1 MSENI
6 YLNVYDYH
14 NINQLTD
21 FLGLGFYHLGIEIYG
36 TEYSF
41 NKVNGIFTVAPKGN
55 SEYPYRETIYLGATN
70 KSYFDFYNILTSLK
84 TEFNTK
90 SFDVIKNNS
99 VHFCTSLSNKLE
111 LSIPNKFNRVN
122 NMIPDFFKKEEIK
135 ECVSKTE

>member
-41 NKVNGIFTVAPKGN
+41 NKVDGIFTVSPKGN
-55 SEYPYRETIYLGATN
+55 IDYPYRETIYLGTTK
-70 KSYFDFYNILTSLK
+70 KSYYDFYNILTSLK
-84 TEFNTK
+84 NEFNTK
-90 SFDVIKNNS
+90 SFDIIKNNS
-99 VHFCTSLSNKLE
+99 VHFCTSLSNQLE
-111 LSIPNKFNRVN
+111 LTIPDKFNRVT
-122 NMIPDFFKKEEIK
+122 NMIPDFFKKEEIIDI
-135 ECVSKTE
+135 VSKTE

>member
-1 MSENI
+1 MSQHI

-14 NINQLTD
+14 NINKLTD

-41 NKVNGIFTVAPKGN
+41 NNVDGIFTVSPKSN
-55 SEYPYRETIYLGATN
+55 SDYPYRETIYLGSTN
-70 KSYFDFYNILTSLK
+70 KSYYDYYNILTNLK
-84 TEFNTK
+84 NEFNTK

-99 VHFCTSLSNKLE
+99 VHFCTSLSNHLE
-111 LSIPNKFNRVN
+111 LSIPSKFNRVN

-135 ECVSKTE
+135 EFISKTE